1 MRPYS
6 QLKAMLA
13 ITKASLR
20 SISRSPSAIVFSIA
34 FPLIFI
40 LVFGFMSSGGN
51 INVNVALAKNADT
64 NNIVYSNIQKIPGLK
79 FIQQDSGKMKSEL
92 AKGRI
97 TALINIQ
104 KTQNPKAPYSIN
116 LISSEAANPQNVQLV
131 KSILNAV
138 IEQINKGAFPNTPTI
153 AIVNNTVQQV
163 PGRIYRTIDFILPG
177 QMGFSLL
184 SAGIFGVAFVFFNLR
199 QQLIL
204 KRFYATPI
212 HRLYII
218 LGEALSRVIFQL
230 LTAVIII
237 GIGHFA
243 FHFTLVHGWITFGN
257 IMLLSF
263 IALILFMGFGFI
275 VSGIAKNESTIPPL
289 ANIFTLPQ
297 FLLAGTF
304 FSIDNFPNW
313 MQPFCKIL
321 PLTHFNNAM
330 RDIAFE
336 GNSLFDSW
344 GTFQYYLFGLSL
356 FMSLHSKL
364 LNGNDETF
372 YINFY

>member
-1 MRPYS
+1 
-6 QLKAMLA
+6 
-13 ITKASLR
+13 
-20 SISRSPSAIVFSIA
+20 
-34 FPLIFI
+34 
-40 LVFGFMSSGGN
+40 
-51 INVNVALAKNADT
+51 
-64 NNIVYSNIQKIPGLK
+64 
-79 FIQQDSGKMKSEL
+79 
-92 AKGRI
+92 
-97 TALINIQ
+97 
-104 KTQNPKAPYSIN
+104 
-116 LISSEAANPQNVQLV
+116 
-131 KSILNAV
+131 
-138 IEQINKGAFPNTPTI
+138 
-153 AIVNNTVQQV
+153 
-163 PGRIYRTIDFILPG
+163 
-177 QMGFSLL
+177 MGFSLL

-344 GTFQYYLFGLSL
+344 GDISILFIWIVFVYVIAFKTF
-356 FMSLHSKL
+356 KW
-364 LNGNDETF
+364 E
-372 YINFY
+372 

>member
-1 MRPYS
+1 MQKYS
-6 QLKAMLA
+6 QIKAMLA

-51 INVNVALAKNADT
+51 INVTVALEQNADT
-64 NNIVYSNIQKIPGLK
+64 SNVVYNAIKQIPGLK
-79 FIQQDSGKMKSEL
+79 FVKGDTLKIKNEL
-92 AKGRI
+92 SKGRI
-97 TALINIQ
+97 TAMIGIQ
-104 KTQNPKAPYSIN
+104 KSNNLNTPYTIH
-116 LISSEAANPQNVQLV
+116 LRSSEAANPQNVQLV

-138 IEQINKGAFPNTPTI
+138 IGNINKAAYPNAPSI
-153 AIVNNTVQQV
+153 AVVNNTVQQV

-199 QQLIL
+199 QQLVL

-212 HRLYII
+212 RRLYII

-237 GIGHFA
+237 AIGHFA
-243 FHFTLVHGWITFGN
+243 FKFTLVHGWATFGS
-257 IMLLSF
+257 IMMLSF
-263 IALILFMGFGFI
+263 IALVLFMGFGFI
-275 VSGIAKNESTIPPL
+275 VSGVAKNESTIPPL

-304 FSIDNFPNW
+304 FSIDNFPAW

-336 GNSLFDSW
+336 GNSLWDSW
-344 GTFQYYLFGLSL
+344 GDISVLFIWIVIVYAIAFKTF
-356 FMSLHSKL
+356 KW
-364 LNGNDETF
+364 E
-372 YINFY
+372 